1 MATNL
6 SYPSVTI
13 SSTTAPKILM
23 LILASDTDPIYIEF
37 QKIWRKYMNSNPNID
52 SYFYKADPTLKEEA
66 LLVDKNTLLV
76 KCEESF
82 NTCYEKTLKAFEYFS
97 PQFSKYDYILR
108 PNLSSFIVFDH
119 YLEFCKMLPKVNG
132 CSAVIG
138 THTTIQFPSGAAF
151 TLTPDLVMRLLQ
163 ERPPY
168 VVQDDVSIGN
178 ALKLWN
184 IHILPAP
191 RTDISYDKDIEYI
204 DSIISNDKTIFHYR
218 VKRLSGNRNI
228 DVDILN
234 KLVDKYYI
242 TV

>member
-6 SYPSVTI
+6 SYPPVTI
-13 SSTTAPKILM
+13 SSNTVPKILM

-37 QKIWRKYMNSNPNID
+37 QKIWCKYMNSNPNID

-97 PQFSKYDYILR
+97 PQFSKYDYIIR

-119 YLEFCKMLPKVNG
+119 YLEFCKKVPKVNG

-138 THTTIQFPSGAAF
+138 IEKTIQYPSGSAF
-151 TLTPDLVMRLLQ
+151 TITPDLVMRLLE
-163 ERPPY
+163 ERSPY
-168 VVQDDVSIGN
+168 VIQDDVSIGN
-178 ALKLWN
+178 ALKTWN
-184 IHILPAP
+184 IPILPAP
-191 RTDISYDKDIEYI
+191 RTDILYDNDMQYI
-204 DSIISNDKTIFHYR
+204 DSISSNDKNVFHYR

-234 KLVDKYYI
+234 KLVDKYYT